1 MSLLS
6 KLLPIHA
13 AFAEEASSALAG
25 AVVLSCADS
34 NSQPSTP
41 DSQPFHIPISF
52 MQPEPPLPQ
61 LSTPKL
67 STVLQLIATERARQ
81 DRLFADQDLPF
92 TCASPGIF
100 LGTKMLVLAEE
111 FGEVARACQDLYHGE
126 CEAKHKASRDHLREE
141 LVQLAAVA
149 AAWAESLI

>member
-6 KLLPIHA
+6 NPPVRTD
-13 AFAEEASSALAG
+13 S
-25 AVVLSCADS
+25 LSP
-34 NSQPSTP
+34 QTPTP
-41 DSQPFHIPISF
+41 DPQPTRIPISF
-52 MQPEPPLPQ
+52 MQPEPVSAPPSIALAKEGQ

-67 STVLQLIATERARQ
+67 STVLQLIADERARH
-81 DRLFADQDLPF
+81 DRLVADQDLPF
-92 TCASPGIF
+92 NCASPGIF

-111 FGEVARACQDLYHGE
+111 FGEVARPCQDLYRGE
-126 CEAKHKASRDHLREE
+126 CEAKHKSSRDHLREE